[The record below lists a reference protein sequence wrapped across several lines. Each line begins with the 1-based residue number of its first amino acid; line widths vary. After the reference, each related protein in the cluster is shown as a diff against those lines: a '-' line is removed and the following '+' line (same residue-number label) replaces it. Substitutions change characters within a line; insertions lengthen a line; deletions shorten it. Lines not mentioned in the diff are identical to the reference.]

1 MTEAFKGRVPLI
13 HRGQLWLPLVVVSLC
28 AGLLAAQGKD
38 SSASLHGTVRD
49 AFGNPIPGVQ
59 LLLLKKGFPKGLTFT
74 ADAHGSYSVAGL
86 SPGEYSLHAIV
97 GAYTEN
103 GPDALVINAH
113 ESKTQDLV
121 LKIDPISG
129 PLFFDKPSFT
139 VSGVVDTTALG
150 GHGSDTV
157 VRTRESIAKDTAKL
171 NRVDVSEPGV
181 PPDVQ
186 DLVRAGKY
194 SEAKDKVRTL
204 LAPSDKA
211 ELHHLLADID
221 EKSGDPLN
229 AVHEY
234 QRAAE
239 LSPSEPYLFDWGS
252 ELLLHHAPE
261 PAQQVFARGNRLFP
275 RSQRMLVGLGA
286 AYFASGL
293 FDDAVQKV
301 CQASDL
307 NPAEPTPY
315 LFLGKM
321 QSAENVSSPQLLEH
335 LHRFATAQPQN
346 AMADYYY
353 AVALWK
359 QNRANNTSDSEIESL
374 LNSATQRDP
383 SFAPAELQLGILKS
397 ERGDSAAAVPHL
409 IRAIQIDSQSAEA
422 HFRLSQAYRK
432 LGEAEKSK
440 QELQTYKELSQK
452 SAEQI
457 DRERREIPQFV
468 YTLRAQSPAPSP

>member
-1 MTEAFKGRVPLI
+1 MAGASKKAERSKAWPYRWL
-13 HRGQLWLPLVVVSLC
+13 LWLLISC
-28 AGLLAAQGKD
+28 APFLAAQNTDAGD
-38 SSASLHGTVRD
+38 ASVHGVVRD
-49 AFGNPIPGVQ
+49 AQGSPMVGVQ
-59 LLLLKKGFPKGLTFT
+59 LLLQKKSDPKGLTITTDSYGNYAFT
-74 ADAHGSYSVAGL
+74 HLTA
-86 SPGEYSLHAIV
+86 GEYSLHPTV
-97 GAYTEN
+97 GASAET
-103 GPDALVINAH
+103 GTDALILGAH
-113 ESKTQDLV
+113 ESKTYDMA
-121 LKIDPISG
+121 LKNDSTIPQ
-129 PLFFDKPSFT
+129 FFDHPQFT

-171 NRVDVSEPGV
+171 NKADTAEPGV
-181 PPDVQ
+181 PPDLQ

-194 SEAKDKVRTL
+194 SEAKDKVRAL
-204 LAPSDKA
+204 IASSDKA

-221 EKSGDPLN
+221 EKAGDPLN

-261 PAQQVFARGNRLFP
+261 PAQQVFAKGTRLFP

-293 FDDAVQKV
+293 YDDAVQKV

-335 LHRFATAQPQN
+335 LHRFATTQPQN
-346 AMADYYY
+346 AMANYYY

-359 QNRANNTSDSEIESL
+359 QNRANKASDSEIESL
-374 LNSATQRDP
+374 LTNAIRLEP
-383 SFAPAELQLGILKS
+383 NFASAELQLGILKS
-397 ERGDSAAAVPHL
+397 ERGDTAAAIPHL
-409 IRAIQIDSQSAEA
+409 TRAIQIDPQSQEA

-432 LGEAEKSK
+432 LGDAENSK

-468 YTLRAQSPAPSP
+468 YTLRGPSPASAP